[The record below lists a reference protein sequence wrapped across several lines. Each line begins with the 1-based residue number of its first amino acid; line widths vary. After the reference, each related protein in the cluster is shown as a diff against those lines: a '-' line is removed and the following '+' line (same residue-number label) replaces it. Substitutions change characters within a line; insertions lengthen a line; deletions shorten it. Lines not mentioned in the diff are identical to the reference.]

1 MSYGLF
7 VDHFELMNLSTKIA
21 QFGVRSYE
29 LRLAQVQHYCCT
41 LCCVAAVVG
50 LFALLLPLFWY
61 SFPYE
66 GRCWSMYMEINYEV
80 RAIVVIQNVE
90 LFEIVSSFVST
101 FTFEDYRDR
110 GVRFHCS
117 SIIRRITMHPFGT
130 ILS

>member
-1 MSYGLF
+1 MSYDLF

-29 LRLAQVQHYCCT
+29 LRLTQVQHCCCT
-41 LCCVAAVVG
+41 LCCVAVVVG
-50 LFALLLPLFWY
+50 LFAHVVIANLLPCCCHCWY

-90 LFEIVSSFVST
+90 LFGIVSRV
-101 FTFEDYRDR
+101 
-110 GVRFHCS
+110 HC
-117 SIIRRITMHPFGT
+117 
-130 ILS
+130 